1 MYVVNLS
8 LLLLTVFVHIY
19 VRHIQRQILLCSQ
32 QVAGSGP
39 EMCCSLCT
47 TVCSQQV
54 SGSGPEGQ
62 IRAQDVLSFTP
73 GAAPVV
79 TPLAGPPGAAY
90 MDIPTSSIRQV
101 SHPHIQH

>member
-1 MYVVNLS
+1 MFSVCCYLVV
-8 LLLLTVFVHIY
+8 VDCVCAY
-19 VRHIQRQILLCSQ
+19 VRHIQRQILLYSQ

-39 EMCCSLCT
+39 KMCCSLCT

-73 GAAPVV
+73 GAAAVV

-101 SHPHIQH
+101 SCPHIQH